1 MKNNV
6 LEILK
11 KSGMSVSFSKVK
23 KMVVSKSSGNNW
35 RKRNKTFT
43 LINITKRNGGVIRKV
58 IGGKTLDTDK
68 LIYKI
73 IRDRTLDK
81 EYIFLDISRL
91 GMKQILIPLGVNRYY
106 GLNHNINGG
115 VQ

>member
-1 MKNNV
+1 MKDNV

-23 KMVVSKSSGNNW
+23 KRVVYNT
-35 RKRNKTFT
+35 RKRIGKGFKTFT
-43 LINITKRNGGVIRKV
+43 LINITKRDGGVIRKIV
-58 IGGKTLDTDK
+58 GGGKLDTDK
-68 LIYKI
+68 LNYKI
-73 IRDRTLDK
+73 IRNRTLNK
-81 EYIFLDISRL
+81 EHIYLDISRL
-91 GMKQILIPLGVNRYY
+91 GMKQILIHLGVNRYY